1 VWNVLV
7 FSADDPPSERGL
19 VRVDGIDAHVV
30 DTYMEQVPEA

>member
-7 FSADDPPSERGL
+7 FSADDPPTERGL

-30 DTYMEQVPEA
+30 DVYMEEVLEA